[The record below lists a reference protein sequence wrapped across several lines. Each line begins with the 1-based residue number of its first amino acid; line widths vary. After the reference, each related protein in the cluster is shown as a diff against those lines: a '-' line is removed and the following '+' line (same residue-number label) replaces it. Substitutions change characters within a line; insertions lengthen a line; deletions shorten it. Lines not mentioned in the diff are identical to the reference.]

1 MSRSLA
7 VVTGGASGLGK
18 IIAWSLH
25 RQGWHVAIA
34 DRDQDAGVAVADE
47 LINAA
52 GQGTFIRVD
61 ISDENEVRRLFE
73 QVAALGHLRLL
84 VNNAGGWLPGAQFPD
99 TDDWHRSLDLNLRMP
114 MLATQLALPLMHD
127 GGAVINI
134 SSSAGWDSA
143 AYSSPEYAVAKA
155 GLIRFTTA
163 VADFA
168 DRFGVRVGCVVPHW
182 IGLPRAA
189 AEFDQIDAEARARS
203 GGLIDPKVVVDAVLE
218 LADDPNSA
226 GRIVI
231 VRAGRRPYAIDPAA
245 SDPLIDIAARD
256 ARPSLD
262 PGRPSLP

>member
-1 MSRSLA
+1 VSRSLA

-18 IIAWSLH
+18 IIAWTLH

-34 DRDQDAGVAVADE
+34 DRDQDAGVALADE
-47 LINAA
+47 LNNAA
-52 GQGTFIRVD
+52 GRGTFIRVD

-73 QVAALGHLRLL
+73 QLAALGHMRLL
-84 VNNAGGWLPGAQFPD
+84 VNNAGGWLPGPQFPD
-99 TDDWHRSLDLNLRMP
+99 TDGWHRSLDLNLRMP

-143 AYSSPEYAVAKA
+143 AYGSPEYAVAKA

-168 DRFGVRVGCVVPHW
+168 ERFGVRVSCVVPHW
-182 IGLPRAA
+182 IGLPRAV
-189 AEFDQIDAEARARS
+189 AEFDQMSAEARARS
-203 GGLIDPKVVVDAVLE
+203 GGLIDPLVVVDAVLE

-226 GRIVI
+226 GRIAI

-245 SDPLIDIAARD
+245 SDPLIDIDRRGLAAESRSNE
-256 ARPSLD
+256 PS
-262 PGRPSLP
+262 R